1 MIRFWLSSIRVTS
14 GLTHE
19 EIAKIVGV
27 KRQYYSMIENGS
39 RTPSVKV
46 AQKIADVLNFEWI
59 LFFDEVGNEMM
70 HL

>member
-1 MIRFWLSSIRVTS
+1 VIRFWLSSIRVTS